1 METRPS
7 KSKSPFSSVV
17 TSVVCPVTA
26 VVCVV
31 TPVVTVVAVPPY
43 WWVVVVVVVI
53 NCGVVVVTSCGVVVE
68 MILVSGRFVVAA
80 TVVVGL
86 GARKRRCGRGE
97 VVLRRGER
105 ADRLGLVLSG
115 TLHIVKEDFWGSRTI
130 VGLAR
135 SGEVFAEAYACLGGE
150 PLEVA
155 VLAAADAEVL
165 FLNSVQALSCARPGA
180 AEFTRNLLTILAG
193 RNLTLTRKIGH
204 MARRTTRDKLLS
216 YLSAQAMQAG
226 GPEFDIPLDRQQLA
240 DYLAVDRSAMSTAL
254 GKLRDEGV
262 LTFQKNHFHLLQQM
276 EQTD

>member
-1 METRPS
+1 MEVS
-7 KSKSPFSSVV
+7 
-17 TSVVCPVTA
+17 TA
-26 VVCVV
+26 LLLR
-31 TPVVTVVAVPPY
+31 TPLFRGIPQEALPALL
-43 WWVVVVVVVI
+43 
-53 NCGVVVVTSCGVVVE
+53 E
-68 MILVSGRFVVAA
+68 
-80 TVVVGL
+80 GL

-165 FLNSVQALSCARPGA
+165 FLNSVQALSCARH
-180 AEFTRNLLTILAG
+180 LLTILAG

>member
-1 METRPS
+1 MEVS
-7 KSKSPFSSVV
+7 
-17 TSVVCPVTA
+17 TA
-26 VVCVV
+26 LLLR
-31 TPVVTVVAVPPY
+31 TPLFRGIPQEALPALL
-43 WWVVVVVVVI
+43 
-53 NCGVVVVTSCGVVVE
+53 E
-68 MILVSGRFVVAA
+68 
-80 TVVVGL
+80 GL

-135 SGEVFAEAYACLGGE
+135 SAERCLRRPMPVWAVSRWRWPCWRQRMRRCCFSTAYRRCPA
-150 PLEVA
+150 
-155 VLAAADAEVL
+155 
-165 FLNSVQALSCARPGA
+165 ARPGA

-262 LTFQKNHFHLLQQM
+262 LTFSKKPFPPASA
-276 EQTD
+276 DGAD

>member
-1 METRPS
+1 M
-7 KSKSPFSSVV
+7 KDAALLASPLFRGA
-17 TSVVCPVTA
+17 TSEE
-26 VVCVV
+26 
-31 TPVVTVVAVPPY
+31 
-43 WWVVVVVVVI
+43 I
-53 NCGVVVVTSCGVVVE
+53 
-68 MILVSGRFVVAA
+68 AA
-80 TVVVGL
+80 MLPCL
-86 GARKRRCGRGE
+86 GASPRRFA
-97 VVLRRGER
+97 RGER
-105 ADRLGLVLSG
+105 ILRAGEPTRYMGLVLTGSVLVEHTDMQG
-115 TLHIVKEDFWGSRTI
+115 AVTLLGRAEP
-130 VGLAR
+130 
-135 SGEVFAEAYACLGGE
+135 GELFAEAYACLGGE

-193 RNLTLTRKIGH
+193 RNLT
-204 MARRTTRDKLLS
+204 RRTTRDKLLS

-240 DYLAVDRSAMSTAL
+240 DYLAVDRSAMSTVL

>member
-1 METRPS
+1 MVGLSWSAFDHARSDQLVAVVPRRELSGGDAPLGPVENEV
-7 KSKSPFSSVV
+7 SPF
-17 TSVVCPVTA
+17 
-26 VVCVV
+26 
-31 TPVVTVVAVPPY
+31 VADEQPR
-43 WWVVVVVVVI
+43 
-53 NCGVVVVTSCGVVVE
+53 S
-68 MILVSGRFVVAA
+68 
-80 TVVVGL
+80 
-86 GARKRRCGRGE
+86 
-97 VVLRRGER
+97 
-105 ADRLGLVLSG
+105 
-115 TLHIVKEDFWGSRTI
+115 LHE
-130 VGLAR
+130 
-135 SGEVFAEAYACLGGE
+135 
-150 PLEVA
+150 
-155 VLAAADAEVL
+155 LAAADAEVL

-262 LTFQKNHFHLLQQM
+262 LPFQKNHFHLLQQM